1 MTRSAPKTK
10 QRPAAAKARRDKQP
24 AERGEVLVDQE
35 GCYRR
40 GFEHGAFLTFEC
52 AKHLF
57 ASEAGR
63 ERLRQWV
70 EVELRQWRL
79 AARERRVPD
88 PPMPGDR

>member
-1 MTRSAPKTK
+1 MKRSAPKTK

-24 AERGEVLVDQE
+24 AEREEVLVDQE

-79 AARERRVPD
+79 AAHERRVPD

>member
-1 MTRSAPKTK
+1 MKRSAPKTK
-10 QRPAAAKARRDKQP
+10 QRPAAAKTRRNKPP
-24 AERGEVLVDQE
+24 AERGEMVDQE

-57 ASEAGR
+57 GSEAGR

-88 PPMPGDR
+88 PPMPGTR